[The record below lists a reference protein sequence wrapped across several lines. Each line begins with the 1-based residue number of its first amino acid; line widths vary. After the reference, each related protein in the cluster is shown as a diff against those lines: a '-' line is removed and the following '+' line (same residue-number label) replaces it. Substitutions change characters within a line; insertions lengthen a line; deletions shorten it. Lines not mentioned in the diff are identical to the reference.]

1 MSALLIRDLPPEV
14 HQKLKLLAQRNR
26 RSLSA
31 EASSLIEQAL
41 VAQTQTIDDL
51 PIPFVG
57 AFLITDDWLTNA
69 KNEGRA

>member
-14 HQKLKLLAQRNR
+14 HRKLKLLAQHNR

-41 VAQTQTIDDL
+41 VAQEHGVRDL
-51 PIPFVG
+51 PVPLVG
-57 AFLITDDWLTNA
+57 AFPLTDEWLNGA

>member
-14 HQKLKLLAQRNR
+14 HRKLKLLAQHNR

-31 EASSLIEQAL
+31 EASRLIEQAL
-41 VAQTQTIDDL
+41 VAQEHDVHDL
-51 PIPFVG
+51 PVPLVG
-57 AFLITDDWLTNA
+57 AFPLTDEWLNSA

>member
-1 MSALLIRDLPPEV
+1 MSALLIRYLPPEV
-14 HQKLKLLAQRNR
+14 HRKLRLLAQRNR

-41 VAQTQTIDDL
+41 VAQEHGVRNL
-51 PIPFVG
+51 PVPLAGTFP
-57 AFLITDDWLTNA
+57 LTDEWLDSA

>member
-14 HQKLKLLAQRNR
+14 HRKLKLLAQRNR

-41 VAQTQTIDDL
+41 AAQMDAVCEL
-51 PIPFVG
+51 PVPLVG
-57 AFLITDDWLTNA
+57 TFPLTDEWLNGV

>member
-14 HQKLKLLAQRNR
+14 HQKLKLLAQRTR

-41 VAQTQTIDDL
+41 AAQTQSIYEL

-57 AFLITDDWLTNA
+57 AFLLTDDWLTSA

>member
-14 HQKLKLLAQRNR
+14 HRKLKLLAQRNR

-41 VAQTQTIDDL
+41 AAQTQPVYEL
-51 PIPFVG
+51 PTPFVG
-57 AFLITDDWLTNA
+57 AFPLTDDWLTSA

>member
-14 HQKLKLLAQRNR
+14 HRKLKLLAQHNR

-41 VAQTQTIDDL
+41 AAQTQPIQEL
-51 PIPFVG
+51 PVPFVG
-57 AFLITDDWLTNA
+57 AFPITDDWLASA